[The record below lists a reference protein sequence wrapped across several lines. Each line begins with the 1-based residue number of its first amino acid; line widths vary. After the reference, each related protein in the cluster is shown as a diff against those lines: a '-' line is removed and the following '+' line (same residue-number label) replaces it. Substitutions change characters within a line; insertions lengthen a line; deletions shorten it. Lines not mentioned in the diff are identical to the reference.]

1 VITSETTNIAENVD
15 KKCRGFS
22 GKALPGNQLLFF
34 YIARN
39 EVPLTIFPRTLG
51 GGKVNPSFRDF
62 VLTLK
67 RGPGN
72 TA

>member
-1 VITSETTNIAENVD
+1 MIASKTANIAEDVD
-15 KKCRGFS
+15 KKCRGVS
-22 GKALPGNQLLFF
+22 GKALPGNQFLFS
-34 YIARN
+34 YIALN

-67 RGPGN
+67 RGPSS

>member
-1 VITSETTNIAENVD
+1 MITSETTNIAENVD
-15 KKCRGFS
+15 KKCRGVS

-34 YIARN
+34 SIARN
-39 EVPLTIFPRTLG
+39 EVPLTIFPSTLG
-51 GGKVNPSFRDF
+51 GGKVNPSFHDF

-67 RGPGN
+67 KGPSN